1 MKINVCRIDDRLI
14 HGQIVT
20 KWIKEADAKLIIVSD
35 DKAVNDKALQM
46 ILKIAVPSGVKL
58 EILSK
63 ENTVKRINEDKT
75 NVNVLLLIRNPKET
89 NLLVEMGLKLDKII
103 VGNISNSK
111 SVIGRT
117 KLLDYIWVEP
127 DDVEALKSLHNKG
140 ILLEVKAIPEERAKD
155 PIELIEKYVK

>member
-35 DKAVNDKALQM
+35 DKAANDKALQM

-63 ENTVKRINEDKT
+63 ENTNT
-75 NVNVLLLIRNPKET
+75 NVLLLIRNPKET
-89 NLLVEMGLKLDKII
+89 NLLVEMGLELDKII

-111 SVIGRT
+111 SVVGRT

-140 ILLEVKAIPEERAKD
+140 ILLEVKAIPEEKAKD

>member
-35 DKAVNDKALQM
+35 DKALQM

-63 ENTVKRINEDKT
+63 ENTIKRINEDKT

-89 NLLVEMGLKLDKII
+89 NLLVDMGLKLDKII

-127 DDVEALKSLHNKG
+127 DDVDALKSLHNKG

>member
-1 MKINVCRIDDRLI
+1 
-14 HGQIVT
+14 
-20 KWIKEADAKLIIVSD
+20 
-35 DKAVNDKALQM
+35 M

-111 SVIGRT
+111 SVVGRT

-155 PIELIEKYVK
+155 PIELIEKYIK